1 MEGGNESGR
10 KRDKPGDTGG
20 WPGLA
25 WLGQRIQAGE

>member
-10 KRDKPGDTGG
+10 KRDTPGGAGG
-20 WPGLA
+20 QPGPA